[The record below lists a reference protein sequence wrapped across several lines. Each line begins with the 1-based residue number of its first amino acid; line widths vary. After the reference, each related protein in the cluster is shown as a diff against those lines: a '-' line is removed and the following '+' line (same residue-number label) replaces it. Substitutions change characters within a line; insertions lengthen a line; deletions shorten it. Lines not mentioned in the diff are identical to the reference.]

1 MHTNKSETSTPR
13 ITPEPIRERFPKEWN
28 QLKTSARSSF
38 SKLTE
43 DDVRAVNGRYEE
55 FSDRLRKA
63 YNYSQD
69 RIDTEI
75 LKFMSS
81 VTPGQ
86 TMTSA
91 GPAGGNAPP
100 TASGNAPPYVG
111 GTPTG
116 KH

>member
-13 ITPEPIRERFPKEWN
+13 TTPEPIRDRFPKEWT
-28 QLKTSARSSF
+28 QLKTSARATF

-43 DDVRAVNGRYEE
+43 DDVRAVNGRYDEL
-55 FSDRLRKA
+55 SDRLRKA

-75 LKFMSS
+75 LKFMST

-86 TMTSA
+86 VVGA
-91 GPAGGNAPP
+91 APHIAAPP
-100 TASGNAPPYVG
+100 VVGAAPHAASAPVA
-111 GTPTG
+111 

>member
-13 ITPEPIRERFPKEWN
+13 TTPEPIRDRFPKEWN
-28 QLKTSARSSF
+28 QLKTSARASF

-55 FSDRLRKA
+55 LSDRLRKA
-63 YNYSQD
+63 YNYSQE

-75 LKFMSS
+75 LKFMST

-86 TMTSA
+86 VMAT
-91 GPAGGNAPP
+91 PAVAAPP
-100 TASGNAPPYVG
+100 VVGAAPAASQPTA
-111 GTPTG
+111 